1 MTALLA
7 TLGPG
12 ERLVFPFGEYW
23 LFYAGFGALVVALL
37 GLDLFVFHRHPRA
50 VSMRAAAG
58 WTVFWIALS
67 CVFGACLHAYLAGRF
82 AGAAPDELHRLYG
95 TANPA
100 KDITLE
106 FFTGYVVEKSL
117 SIDNMFVF
125 VVIFGFFQVP
135 SALHHRVLF
144 YGILGALVFRA
155 IFVAIGAALVQYTW
169 VVWIFGVFL
178 VLTGIKLLFAAEKE
192 KDPERNWVLRALRRM
207 MPLTSTFHGDR
218 FLVREDVEAGGRR
231 VRRWAGTPLFVA
243 LVMIEFS
250 DIIFAVDS
258 VPAVFAVTDEP
269 FIVFTSNIFAIMG
282 LRSLY
287 FLLAGAAD
295 RFHLLKYGLGVV
307 LVFVGCKMVVPERA
321 YPAEWEGH
329 FPVSWSLGII
339 LGTIGVSMVAS
350 LFVKPKAHA

>member
-1 MTALLA
+1 VTALLA

-23 LFYAGFGALVVALL
+23 LFYALFGALVVALL
-37 GLDLFVFHRHPRA
+37 WLDLFVFHRHPRA

-82 AGAAPDELHRLYG
+82 AGAAPDELRRLYG

-155 IFVAIGAALVQYTW
+155 IFVAIGAALIQYTW

-207 MPLTSTFHGDR
+207 MPLTSAFHGDR

-350 LFVKPKAHA
+350 LFVKPKSHA